1 MFANNA
7 NEGTLN
13 EADVIAS
20 AETVDA
26 FSAAVSSVAPLDI
39 MPGCKDPT
47 GIMLPQKPFH
57 YCELIE
63 NIVVCN
69 FYLVG
74 AIHHSI
80 IF

>member
-57 YCELIE
+57 YCELKMLLY
-63 NIVVCN
+63 V
-69 FYLVG
+69 
-74 AIHHSI
+74 
-80 IF
+80 IFTL